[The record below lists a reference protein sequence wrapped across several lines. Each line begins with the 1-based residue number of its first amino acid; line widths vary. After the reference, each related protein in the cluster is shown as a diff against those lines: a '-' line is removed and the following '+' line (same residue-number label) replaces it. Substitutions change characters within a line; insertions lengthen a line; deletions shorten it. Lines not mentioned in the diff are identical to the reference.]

1 MPNTASGHDT
11 EPALRFVDRVE
22 AVDIDTQFRF
32 GRTMKGKTVRTPMVN
47 TMTAT
52 FDQVRLMQLALQ
64 QARLAE
70 GFVEPNPMVGAL
82 VATADGDVI
91 SIGYHRQFGEAHAE
105 IYAIAESGSK
115 TIGSDLYVTLEPCSH
130 FGKTPPCAD
139 AVIEARF
146 RRVIIGCQDPA
157 PHVAG
162 QGIQRLRDAGVEV
175 IVGVCETEAK
185 RLIAPFEMLMLR
197 KRPWVHAKWAMTLDG
212 RTASRTGHSKWIS
225 SEASRK
231 IVHQL
236 RGRMDAIITGAG
248 TVRSDD
254 PLLTARPSGIR
265 TPLRVVMDADGAAL
279 HANTNLIKS
288 LADGPVLICVNE
300 SASAHEVQR
309 LQSLGVEVFQCGTNR
324 AGSIDLSAV
333 MEELGRRKCTNVLT
347 EAGSELLGSL
357 FDASLVD
364 EVHVFIAPRLV
375 GGANARPAIAGTG
388 AAAIPEMPNVI
399 NVRQSIIGDDV
410 LIEGDVVR

>member
-1 MPNTASGHDT
+1 
-11 EPALRFVDRVE
+11 
-22 AVDIDTQFRF
+22 
-32 GRTMKGKTVRTPMVN
+32 MVN

-52 FDQVRLMQLALQ
+52 SDQVTLMQLALQ
-64 QARLAE
+64 QARKGE
-70 GFVEPNPMVGAL
+70 GFVEPNPMVGAV
-82 VATADGDVI
+82 VATADGHVI
-91 SIGYHRQFGEAHAE
+91 SAGYHRQFGEAHAE
-105 IYAIAESGSK
+105 IHAIAEAGSK
-115 TIGSDLYVTLEPCSH
+115 TTGNDLYVTLEPCSH

-139 AVIEARF
+139 AVIKAGF

-175 IVGVCETEAK
+175 YVGVCETEAK
-185 RLIAPFEMLMLR
+185 RLIAPFEMLVLM

-225 SEASRK
+225 SEASRT

-248 TVRSDD
+248 TVRYDD
-254 PLLTARPSGIR
+254 PRLTARPPGIR
-265 TPLRVVMDADGAAL
+265 TPLRIVIAADGASL
-279 HANTNLIKS
+279 HADTNLIRS
-288 LADGPVLICVNE
+288 LADGPILICVGE
-300 SASAHEVQR
+300 SAATHDVQR
-309 LQSLGVEVFQCGTNR
+309 LQSLGVEVFQCATKQADTKY
-324 AGSIDLSAV
+324 AGRIDLSVV
-333 MEELGRRKCTNVLT
+333 MAELGRRKCTNVLT

-357 FDASLVD
+357 FDAALVD

-375 GGANARPAIAGTG
+375 GGASARPAIAGTG
-388 AAAIPEMPNVI
+388 AASIPQMPNVI
-399 NVRQSIIGDDV
+399 NVRQSLIGDDV